1 MRPAAIWWDVRAR
14 RPSLLSRPLAWLGL
28 AATPRGLD
36 PFPFRH
42 ALRQSD
48 GATLRAD
55 LSAGLSVALLALP
68 LALAFA
74 TKAGLPLWSGIL
86 GAGLAALV
94 APLFAGSPMLSVG
107 PTNASAALLVGTF
120 AAAGGTTPEM
130 RLALLPALLAMTAG
144 FVLLAAWLRL
154 GGFADFVPRTVIAA
168 IIAAAA
174 IRVLVLQLPVAL
186 GIRID
191 ADGSPFAMLAG
202 IVRGLPG
209 ALNPDFA
216 VGVASLVVFA
226 VARSRVGL
234 GPSILITAGVGAFFA
249 MVAEN
254 VALMSGNPTRHGIF
268 AYVGAEASS
277 PTPLTPAVAFHNFST
292 LFSPALALAVLIII
306 EGTANARASA
316 LRLGRPANLP
326 QELLGLGMANLACAA
341 VGGMPASGSV
351 SRSTLN
357 IAAGARTAA
366 ASVITGAALLGLAH
380 AGGALL
386 AKIPLA
392 TLAMATIAVE
402 RELVNLPVVRTI
414 LRSGA
419 EDRAVFLVTLATA
432 LIAPLDIAI
441 FLGTAVAIGHYL
453 RKTSVPRVVEYV
465 FSEQGGVH
473 RREAGLPATG
483 ISILHVAGSLH
494 FGATHAFHDHLR
506 RVTSDPGVRVLVL
519 KFREAEHLDA
529 DGVLLL
535 SELGENLGR
544 DGRHLILCELGA
556 AALETLQACRLTESL
571 PPDSLVPDDPSNP
584 TASLAKALRLAHRL
598 TGGAETVVRVVA
610 TETPGPSR
618 AASSHLDWEI

>member
-1 MRPAAIWWDVRAR
+1 MPEPRPPLLARLMAAVGLPSG
-14 RPSLLSRPLAWLGL
+14 RP
-28 AATPRGLD
+28 GLD

-42 ALRQSD
+42 ALRSSD
-48 GATLRAD
+48 GVTLRAD

-86 GAGLAALV
+86 GAGVAALV

-154 GGFADFVPRTVIAA
+154 GGFADFVPRTVVAA
-168 IIAAAA
+168 VIAAAA

-186 GIRID
+186 GIRVD
-191 ADGSPFAMLAG
+191 ADGSPFQMLGEIAA
-202 IVRGLPG
+202 GLPA

-216 VGVASLVVFA
+216 VGMASLIVFA
-226 VARSRVGL
+226 VTRGRAGL
-234 GPSILITAGVGAFFA
+234 GTSILVTVAVGSFFA

-254 VALMSGNPTRHGIF
+254 VALMSGNPLRQGIF
-268 AYVGAEASS
+268 AYVGAESGT
-277 PTPLTPAVAFHNFST
+277 PTPMTPALSFHNFST
-292 LFSPALALAVLIII
+292 LFSPALALAVLVII

-316 LRLGRPANLP
+316 LRLGRPADLP
-326 QELLGLGMANLACAA
+326 QEMLGLGAANLACAA
-341 VGGMPASGSV
+341 AGGMPASGSV

-357 IAAGARTAA
+357 IASGARTAV
-366 ASVITGAALLGLAH
+366 ASVITGATLLGLAH
-380 AGGALL
+380 AGGGIL

-392 TLAMATIAVE
+392 TLAVATIAAE

-441 FLGTAVAIGHYL
+441 FLGTAVAVGHYL
-453 RKTSVPRVVEYV
+453 RKTAVPKVVEFV

-473 RREAGLPATG
+473 RREAGLPSTG

-535 SELGENLGR
+535 SELGENLAR
-544 DGRHLILCELGA
+544 DGRHLILCEVGRE
-556 AALETLQACRLTESL
+556 ALETLRACRLTESL
-571 PPDSLVPDDPSNP
+571 PPDHLIPDDTANP
-584 TASLAKALRLAHRL
+584 TASLARALRLAHRL
-598 TGGAETVVRVVA
+598 TGGSETVVRVVA

>member
-1 MRPAAIWWDVRAR
+1 MG
-14 RPSLLSRPLAWLGL
+14 SLGL
-28 AATPRGLD
+28 GGDRTRLEA
-36 PFPFRH
+36 FPFRH
-42 ALRQSD
+42 ALRESD
-48 GATLRAD
+48 GGTLRAD
-55 LSAGLSVALLALP
+55 VAAGLSVALLALP
-68 LALAFA
+68 LAMAFA

-86 GAGLAALV
+86 GAGVAALV
-94 APLFAGSPMLSVG
+94 APLFTGSPMLSVG

-168 IIAAAA
+168 VIAAAA
-174 IRVLVLQLPVAL
+174 IRVLVMQLPFAL
-186 GIRID
+186 GIEVNPE
-191 ADGSPFAMLAG
+191 GSPFAMLAEIG
-202 IVRGLPG
+202 AGLAE

-216 VGVASLVVFA
+216 VGLASLLVFA
-226 VARSRVGL
+226 VARSRAGL
-234 GPSILITAGVGAFFA
+234 GAAILVTVAAGSFFA

-254 VALMSGNPTRHGIF
+254 VALMSGNPTRQGIF
-268 AYVGAEASS
+268 AYVGASS
-277 PTPLTPAVAFHNFST
+277 GEPTPITPALAFHNFST
-292 LFSPALALAVLIII
+292 LFSPALALAVLVII

-316 LRLGRPANLP
+316 LRLGRPANLA
-326 QELLGLGMANLACAA
+326 QELLGLGAANLACAA
-341 VGGMPASGSV
+341 AGGMPASGSV

-357 IAAGARTAA
+357 IAAGARTAV
-366 ASVITGAALLGLAH
+366 ASVITGAVLVGLAQV
-380 AGGALL
+380 GGSFL

-392 TLAMATIAVE
+392 TLAVATIGAE

-441 FLGTAVAIGHYL
+441 FLGTAVAVGHYL
-453 RKTSVPRVVEYV
+453 RKTAVPKVVEYV
-465 FSEQGGVH
+465 FSEQGGVL
-473 RREAGLPATG
+473 RREAGLPSTG

-506 RVTSDPGVRVLVL
+506 RVTSDPGVKVLVL
-519 KFREAEHLDA
+519 KFREAENLDA

-535 SELGENLGR
+535 SELGENLSR
-544 DGRHLILCELGA
+544 DGRHLILCELGGE
-556 AALETLQACRLTESL
+556 ALETLRACRLTESL
-571 PPDSLVPDDPSNP
+571 PAEHLVPDDPSNP

-610 TETPGPSR
+610 TESPGPSR
-618 AASSHLDWEI
+618 AASGHLDWEI

>member
-1 MRPAAIWWDVRAR
+1 MRAS
-14 RPSLLSRPLAWLGL
+14 RPSLMNRLM
-28 AATPRGLD
+28 ATLGLD
-36 PFPFRH
+36 PARPGLDLFPFRH
-42 ALRQSD
+42 ALRASD
-48 GATLRAD
+48 GTTLRAD
-55 LSAGLSVALLALP
+55 LAAGLSVALLALP
-68 LALAFA
+68 LAMAFA
-74 TKAGLPLWSGIL
+74 TKAGLPIWSGIL

-120 AAAGGTTPEM
+120 AAAGGTSPEM

-186 GIRID
+186 GIRVD
-191 ADGSPFAMLAG
+191 ADGSPFAMLAD
-202 IVRGLPG
+202 IARGLPG
-209 ALNPDFA
+209 VVNPDFA
-216 VGVASLVVFA
+216 VGLASLIVFA
-226 VARSRVGL
+226 VARSRTGL
-234 GPSILITAGVGAFFA
+234 GTSILVSVAVGSFFA

-254 VALMSGNPTRHGIF
+254 VALMSGNPTRQGLF
-268 AYVGAEASS
+268 AYVGAEASE
-277 PTPLTPAVAFHNFST
+277 PTALTPALAFHNFST
-292 LFSPALALAVLIII
+292 LFSPALALAVMVII
-306 EGTANARASA
+306 EGTANARASS

-326 QELLGLGMANLACAA
+326 QELLGLGAANLACAA
-341 VGGMPASGSV
+341 AGGMPASGSV

-357 IAAGARTAA
+357 IASGARTAV
-366 ASVITGAALLGLAH
+366 ASVITGGALLGLAH
-380 AGGALL
+380 VGGGLL

-453 RKTSVPRVVEYV
+453 RKTAVPKVVEYV

-473 RREAGLPATG
+473 RREAGLPSTG

-506 RVTSDPGVRVLVL
+506 RVTSDPGVKVLVL

-535 SELGENLGR
+535 SELGENLAR
-544 DGRHLILCELGA
+544 DGRHLILCELGRE
-556 AALETLQACRLTESL
+556 ALDTLRACRLTASL
-571 PPDSLVPDDPSNP
+571 PAEHLVEDDAANP
-584 TASLAKALRLAHRL
+584 TASLARALRLAHRL

-610 TETPGPSR
+610 TEGPGPSR